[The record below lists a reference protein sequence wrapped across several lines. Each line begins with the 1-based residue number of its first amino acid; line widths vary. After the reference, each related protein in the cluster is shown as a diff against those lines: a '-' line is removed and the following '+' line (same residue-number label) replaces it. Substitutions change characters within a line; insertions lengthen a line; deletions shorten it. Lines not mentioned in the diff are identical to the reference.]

1 MNPTELKKPIHVMK
15 FGGTSVASPA
25 LIQNAAQRIA
35 ERQNAGVHVVC
46 VVSAMGNTTDQLL
59 SLAREI
65 SEHPPSRELDVL
77 LSAGEVQSMALLSMA
92 LLEKGIAAR
101 SFTGS
106 QGGIRTN
113 TQHSEAKILH
123 IDPDRIVSA
132 LARDEVVVLAGFQG
146 HDERDEITTLGRGGS
161 DTSAVAMAAA
171 LDADLCEI
179 LTDVSGVFTADPR
192 IVEGA
197 RQITALGYDEM
208 LEMANLG
215 AKVLHGR
222 SVEMARRFQ
231 VPLVVASATKNTP
244 GTRIS
249 RKEDDMEKVE
259 IRAVTDDRNVKK
271 ISLLSVPD
279 TPGVAANIFGIL
291 GELGI
296 NVRLIVQAQSHDG
309 NNDIT
314 FVVPGDTHINAE
326 QLDDLVK
333 QVGGENWIIDER
345 IALLNII
352 GEGISR
358 EPGIAGSIFQILA
371 AQQINLD
378 LISSSNLVITC
389 VVSEED
395 LIRGTR
401 ALHEGLIETDAS
413 SN

>member
-15 FGGTSVASPA
+15 FGGTSVATPA
-25 LIQNAAQRIA
+25 LIQNAAHRIS

-46 VVSAMGNTTDQLL
+46 VVSAMGDTTDQLL

-65 SEHPPSRELDVL
+65 SERPPSRELDVL

-92 LLEKGIAAR
+92 LHEKGIAAR

-171 LDADLCEI
+171 LGADLCEI

-192 IVEGA
+192 IVDGA
-197 RQITALGYDEM
+197 RQIRALGYDEM

-231 VPLVVASATKNTP
+231 VPLVVASATQNAP

-271 ISLLSVPD
+271 ISLVSVPD
-279 TPGVAANIFGIL
+279 TPGVAAKIFGIL
-291 GELGI
+291 GELGV

-314 FVVPGDTHINAE
+314 FVVPGDTHFNDE

-333 QVGGENWIIDER
+333 QVGGENWIVDER

-371 AQQINLD
+371 AQKINLD

-389 VVSEED
+389 VVPEED

-413 SN
+413 TS

>member
-1 MNPTELKKPIHVMK
+1 MNPTDLKKPIHVMK
-15 FGGTSVASPA
+15 FGGTSVATPS
-25 LIQNAAQRIA
+25 LIQNAARRIA
-35 ERQNAGVHVVC
+35 DRRKSGVHVVC
-46 VVSAMGNTTDQLL
+46 VVSAMGATTDSLM
-59 SLAREI
+59 SLARQI
-65 SEHPPSRELDVL
+65 SERPPNRELDVL

-92 LLEKGIAAR
+92 LQEIGIAAR

-106 QGGIRTN
+106 QGGIRTD
-113 TQHSEAKILH
+113 TQHSEARILH

-132 LARDEVVVLAGFQG
+132 LAKDEVVVLAGFQG

-171 LDADLCEI
+171 LGAELCEI
-179 LTDVSGVFTADPR
+179 LTDVTGVYSADPR
-192 IVEGA
+192 IVDGA
-197 RQITALGYDEM
+197 RQIESLGYDEM

-215 AKVLHGR
+215 ARVLHGR
-222 SVEMARRFQ
+222 SVEMARRFE
-231 VPLVVASATKNTP
+231 VPLVVASSTRNTP
-244 GTRIS
+244 GTRIVG
-249 RKEDDMEKVE
+249 KEMDMEKVE

-271 ISLLSVPD
+271 ISLVSVPD
-279 TPGVAANIFGIL
+279 TPGVAANIFGAL
-291 GELGI
+291 GELGV
-296 NVRLIVQAQSHDG
+296 NVRLIVQAQSHAG

-314 FVVPGDTHINAE
+314 FVVPGDTHIDQQ

-333 QVGGENWIIDER
+333 QVGGENWIVDER

-358 EPGIAGSIFQILA
+358 EPGIAGSIFRILA
-371 AQQINLD
+371 DQKINLD

-395 LIRGTR
+395 LVRGTR

-413 SN
+413 

>member
-1 MNPTELKKPIHVMK
+1 MNPTELKKPIQVMK
-15 FGGTSVASPA
+15 FGGTSVASPS
-25 LIQNAAQRIA
+25 LIQNAANRIA
-35 ERQNAGVHVVC
+35 ERRDSGVHVVC
-46 VVSAMGNTTDQLL
+46 VVSAMGDTTDNLL

-65 SEHPPSRELDVL
+65 SRHPPNRELDVL

-92 LLEKGIAAR
+92 LHEKGIPAR

-106 QGGIRTN
+106 QGGIRTD

-132 LARDEVVVLAGFQG
+132 LANDEVVVLAGFQG
-146 HDERDEITTLGRGGS
+146 HDEQDEITTLGRGGS
-161 DTSAVAMAAA
+161 DTSAVAMAAVLGA
-171 LDADLCEI
+171 EVCEI
-179 LTDVSGVFTADPR
+179 LTDVNGVFTADPR
-192 IVEGA
+192 IVDGA
-197 RQITALGYDEM
+197 HQIKSLGYDEM

-222 SVEMARRFQ
+222 SVELARRFR
-231 VPLVVASATKNTP
+231 VPLVVASATQNTP
-244 GTRIS
+244 GTRIT
-249 RKEDDMEKVE
+249 RNEDDMEKVE

-279 TPGVAANIFGIL
+279 TPGVAARIFGVL
-291 GELGI
+291 GELGV
-296 NVRLIVQAQSHDG
+296 NVRLIVQAQSHAG

-314 FVVPGDTHINAE
+314 FVVPGDTHFDDH
-326 QLDDLVK
+326 QLKELVK
-333 QVGGENWIIDER
+333 QVGGENWIVDER

-358 EPGIAGSIFQILA
+358 EPGIAGTIFKILA
-371 AQQINLD
+371 DQQINLD

-395 LIRGTR
+395 LVRGTR
-401 ALHEGLIETDAS
+401 ALHEGLIETDAAS
-413 SN
+413 